1 MEEISDHVKSLHDHV
16 TSENLAAQVQ
26 QGNVEQFGVLVQR
39 YEKKML
45 RYARRFLFGYEDAED
60 IVQIVFIKAY
70 TNIKSFDVSQKFNS
84 WIYRIAHNEFI
95 NAIKKKKREPL
106 SLFSFDSVFPH
117 PAAKQK
123 SDSEV
128 IKKEIILEINN
139 YLEKLEPKYREPVI
153 LYFIEELSYKE
164 ISDIMKIP
172 TATVGVRLR
181 RAKKLIKKIRDDQEK
196 VTKIET

>member
-1 MEEISDHVKSLHDHV
+1 MEEISD
-16 TSENLAAQVQ
+16 ENLAAQVQ

-39 YEKKML
+39 YEKKMM
-45 RYARRFLFGYEDAED
+45 RYARRFLFGHEDAED
-60 IVQIVFIKAY
+60 IVQVVFIKAY
-70 TNIKSFDVSQKFNS
+70 TNIKSFDITQTFNS

-106 SLFSFDSVFPH
+106 SFFSFDSVFPQI
-117 PAAKQK
+117 AAKQH
-123 SDSEV
+123 SDSGVLNRE
-128 IKKEIILEINN
+128 IKEEINN
-139 YLEKLEPKYREPVI
+139 YINRLQPKYREPVI

-181 RAKKLIKKIRDDQEK
+181 RAKNLIKKFRQQDL
-196 VTKIET
+196 ET